1 MALGRTTSAE
11 TGRTAAARRTRR
23 PRSQRGAASPLRD
36 RSVSLAQRHC
46 RSRAAAEA
54 SVGTRFQG
62 ARPGNNHRKPRKE
75 VPMATATEQIRTEEP
90 VRNTFHNLVQ
100 TLNVKLDSAARYG
113 LYQEDARND
122 GFDDCAEL
130 FGKLKQS
137 EQQEIQG
144 LVRCLQQHIG
154 DSGAG
159 G

>member
-1 MALGRTTSAE
+1 
-11 TGRTAAARRTRR
+11 
-23 PRSQRGAASPLRD
+23 
-36 RSVSLAQRHC
+36 
-46 RSRAAAEA
+46 
-54 SVGTRFQG
+54 
-62 ARPGNNHRKPRKE
+62 
-75 VPMATATEQIRTEEP
+75 MATATEQIRTEEP
-90 VRNTFHNLVQ
+90 VKNTFHNLVQ

-154 DSGAG
+154 ESGAG